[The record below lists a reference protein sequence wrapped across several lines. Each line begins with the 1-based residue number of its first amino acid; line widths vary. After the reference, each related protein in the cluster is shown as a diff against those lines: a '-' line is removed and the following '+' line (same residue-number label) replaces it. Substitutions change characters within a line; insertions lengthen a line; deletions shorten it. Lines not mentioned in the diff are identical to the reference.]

1 LVDTIGGERVA
12 SLTELRRRAKAII
25 EEVQAATNQQETRV
39 VLTVHGKPVVV
50 LQEYGAYQKMLE
62 LLAETQRQLHVAEM
76 GNRLR
81 QRNEP
86 KPTTK
91 RSLN

>member
-1 LVDTIGGERVA
+1 LVDTIGGERIA

-25 EEVQAATNQQETRV
+25 EEIQAATSQQETRV
-39 VLTVHGKPVVV
+39 VLTVHGNPVVV

-62 LLAETQRQLHVAEM
+62 LLAETQRQLHVAEIR
-76 GNRLR
+76 NRSR

-91 RSLN
+91 RSFN

>member
-1 LVDTIGGERVA
+1 MVDTIGGERIA
-12 SLTELRRRAKAII
+12 SLTELRRRAKGII
-25 EEVQAATNQQETRV
+25 EEIQAATSQQETRV
-39 VLTVHGKPVVV
+39 VLTVHGKPVMV

-91 RSLN
+91 RSFN